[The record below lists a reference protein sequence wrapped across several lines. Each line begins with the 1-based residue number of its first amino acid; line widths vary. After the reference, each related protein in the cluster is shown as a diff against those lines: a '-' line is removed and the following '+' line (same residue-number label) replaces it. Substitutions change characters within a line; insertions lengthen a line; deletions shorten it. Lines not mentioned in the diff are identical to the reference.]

1 MCRVLTAV
9 PGRGPGRRAEQY
21 RIDDMTAM
29 AAQPNGRRLQA
40 EESDLHVSPLPSRR
54 PRSTIR
60 NAISFNSRESETE
73 GTESRAPPLTGGN
86 LHCLI
91 TSNSSIA
98 RLCLCV
104 RLSNLAI
111 IPRQGSTATSMS
123 ISRGP
128 PATAGEELPAPPPS
142 LLLKQTKGSG
152 GRRVAVVPSWR
163 RDRSVVARPWNSD

>member
-21 RIDDMTAM
+21 SIDDMTAM

-104 RLSNLAI
+104 RLSTPSPLF
-111 IPRQGSTATSMS
+111 PGKDRQ
-123 ISRGP
+123 RRP
-128 PATAGEELPAPPPS
+128 CPS
-142 LLLKQTKGSG
+142 LMARRQRR
-152 GRRVAVVPSWR
+152 GRSSRLP
-163 RDRSVVARPWNSD
+163 RPACC